1 MDQRPHNHRMAT
13 VLPRRTMGTGTARYW
28 TLFPRIV
35 ASQLGPTLR
44 AARYCP
50 FSAPPPPPRNHVQ
63 SCSSAAA
70 AASTTTIPLLLR
82 CHLSARQQKRTFAW
96 SGARGHDLTGDLL
109 WQGGGGQRPKVI
121 VTAMAPTGFDVHNAV
136 KRVEDDNNNTPEYA
150 QDNSGV
156 LHMNG
161 SILLFPWGCFLWN
174 VHSMADLTLESLA
187 PVILHRP
194 KLDYLFVGHDQS
206 KGGSGTVPRTAIEN
220 HVRPLQEALRSQG
233 IVMECMSLS
242 NAMGT
247 FNILNAEDRQVA
259 VALILNQDD
268 K

>member
-1 MDQRPHNHRMAT
+1 MAT
-13 VLPRRTMGTGTARYW
+13 SARRTMGTRTRYGTF
-28 TLFPRIV
+28 FPRIG
-35 ASQLGPTLR
+35 AQLGPMTLSA

-50 FSAPPPPPRNHVQ
+50 TLRNHLQ
-63 SCSSAAA
+63 NNCFSTAA
-70 AASTTTIPLLLR
+70 AASTRTLPIPLR
-82 CHLSARQQKRTFAW
+82 RLSVVQQQQTRTFAW
-96 SGARGHDLTGDLL
+96 TGARGHDLTGDLL
-109 WQGGGGQRPKVI
+109 LQGGGGQRPKVI

-136 KRVEDDNNNTPEYA
+136 KRVVVVPDDDTTTPNTPEYS

-161 SILLFPWGCFLWN
+161 SILLFPSGCFLWN

-206 KGGSGTVPRTAIEN
+206 NITGSAAVRAAAATEN
-220 HVRPLQEALRSQG
+220 HVRPLQEALRSHG
-233 IVMECMSLS
+233 IVMECMGLS

-259 VALILNQDD
+259 VALILNQDEHDD